1 MSCFVICDLFYFWLA
16 YLSLIVHSKT
26 RKTCF
31 KRSLLLPLSFPLI
44 LVRNVIVFSL
54 EKFARRERFE
64 VDETEHKQAAE
75 LTHTEVKMLIRQL
88 EKYET

>member
-1 MSCFVICDLFYFWLA
+1 M
-16 YLSLIVHSKT
+16 
-26 RKTCF
+26 
-31 KRSLLLPLSFPLI
+31 
-44 LVRNVIVFSL
+44 FSL